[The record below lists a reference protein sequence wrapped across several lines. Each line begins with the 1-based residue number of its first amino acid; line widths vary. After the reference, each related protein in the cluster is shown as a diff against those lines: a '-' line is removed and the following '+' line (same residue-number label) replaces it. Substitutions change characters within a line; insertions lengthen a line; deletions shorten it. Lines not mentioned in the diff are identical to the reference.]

1 MASVVIRCTGLT
13 KRFGRTTA
21 VDGVDLEVSEGEVLS
36 LVGPSGCG
44 KTTTLRLLAGF
55 EAPDAGR
62 IEISGRVV
70 ADRGRVMPPEQRRVG
85 MVFQDYALFPHMNVA
100 DNVAFGLM
108 HMSKEARNS
117 AVSRILEMVGL
128 ADLRE
133 RFPHQLSG
141 GQQQRIALARALAP
155 QPAVIL
161 LDEPFSNI
169 DATLR
174 ARVRAE
180 VREILENA
188 GATAVFVTHDQEEAL
203 SLADKVAV
211 MWEGRVL
218 QVDTPEMVYQTPIS
232 REVAQFVG
240 DMDCLPGK
248 AHDDR
253 VVCELGDLQFT
264 GEAAGPVDIYVKPEC
279 VRLQAAAEGRGQVMR
294 REYFGHAQRYAI
306 QLASGRVIRARVDV
320 ADAFELGQRV
330 EVEVVGPVQVFAAA
344 EEVVGSTPT

>member
-1 MASVVIRCTGLT
+1 
-13 KRFGRTTA
+13 
-21 VDGVDLEVSEGEVLS
+21 
-36 LVGPSGCG
+36 
-44 KTTTLRLLAGF
+44 
-55 EAPDAGR
+55 
-62 IEISGRVV
+62 
-70 ADRGRVMPPEQRRVG
+70 
-85 MVFQDYALFPHMNVA
+85 MNVA

-128 ADLRE
+128 ADLRGAS
-133 RFPHQLSG
+133 PHQLSG

-264 GEAAGPVDIYVKPEC
+264 GEAAGPVDIYVKPEL
-279 VRLQAAAEGRGQVMR
+279 RAATGRSR
-294 REYFGHAQRYAI
+294 WARPSD
-306 QLASGRVIRARVDV
+306 ASRILWSRPALRDSACFRPGDPRSGGRSRCLR
-320 ADAFELGQRV
+320 
-330 EVEVVGPVQVFAAA
+330 
-344 EEVVGSTPT
+344 VGSAGGG